1 MDKSLF
7 NKIAVL
13 QSKLKSTKENIE
25 ALENS
30 DTGQDSYAILLR
42 TNETEA
48 TLLLK
53 FYKNRLR
60 DLETD
65 IGKL

>member
-30 DTGQDSYAILLR
+30 DTGLTLR
-42 TNETEA
+42 MMGLA
-48 TLLLK
+48 LK
-53 FYKNRLR
+53 FNQAHGLR
-60 DLETD
+60 MVLTALV
-65 IGKL
+65 ISL